1 MRPQPGGLVLT
12 GGVARGAKLFT
23 VPGKDIR
30 PALARLRISV
40 FEILRPR
47 LEGATIL
54 DLFAGSGS
62 MGLEAL
68 SRGARFG
75 VFVDSDPRCL
85 DVLKR
90 NLGKLRFADRADL
103 VAGDALEAPA
113 LLGPKGLRFDL
124 VFVDP
129 PYALY
134 DDPRSAARLEVS
146 VAGLGIRGEAIV
158 EHRSTRD
165 LGESWAGGRLS
176 DRRRY
181 GGTAVSW
188 YAGFGEAAHG

>member
-75 VFVDSDPRCL
+75 VFIDSDPRCL
-85 DVLKR
+85 EVLKR
-90 NLGKLRFADRADL
+90 NLAQLRFADRAEV

-113 LLGPKGLRFDL
+113 LLGPKGFKYDL

-129 PYALY
+129 PYAMY
-134 DDPRSAARLEVS
+134 EDPASAARLEAA
-146 VAGLGIRGEAIV
+146 VAGLDRGEAIV
-158 EHRSTRD
+158 EHRATRD
-165 LGESWAGGRLS
+165 LGESWAGGRLT

-188 YAGFGEAAHG
+188 YTGFGEAAHG

>member
-23 VPGKDIR
+23 VPGKEIR

-40 FEILRPR
+40 FEILRSR

-75 VFVDSDPRCL
+75 VFIDSDPRCL
-85 DVLKR
+85 EVLKR
-90 NLGKLRFADRADL
+90 NLAKLRFLDRAEV

-113 LLGPKGLRFDL
+113 LLGPKGRRYDL

-129 PYALY
+129 PYAMY
-134 DDPRSAARLEVS
+134 EDPPSAARLEAA
-146 VAGLGIRGEAIV
+146 VAGLDRGEVIV
-158 EHRSTRD
+158 EHRATRD
-165 LGESWAGGRLS
+165 LGESWAGGRLT

-188 YAGFGEAAHG
+188 YTGSGEAAHG